1 MKRKGRVMRNPVW
14 LAVLLVALSTPSFA
28 QKAPPQQA
36 VPQAVPVTTV
46 IAQEKPVAQTK
57 DFVGRIEAIERVEVR
72 ARVTGY
78 LEAVLFKEGE
88 LVKEGQPLYRI
99 EPDMFKAAVEQA
111 EGALEGAKASKILT
125 KVELDRAKELLQKS
139 FGTPQKRDQAQA
151 ADENAVANIIKAQ
164 ADLDTA
170 KINLAYTDIR
180 SPITGK
186 ISRTKVT
193 KGNVVSPDSG
203 VLTAIVSQ
211 DPMYVVFP
219 VSRREFLTLRTQGNG
234 KPADRESVAVTVRFS
249 DGTVYGEKGR
259 INFVDVS
266 VDKATDT
273 VTVRA
278 TLPNPDGVL
287 MDSELV
293 RVNVDRGK
301 PQEQIVI
308 PQAALIAD
316 QQGTYV
322 FAVEDGKAVIRRVK
336 TGGEVGANVA
346 VASGLKAG
354 EQVIVEGI
362 QGVRPGAPVIASP
375 TPEARS

>member
-1 MKRKGRVMRNPVW
+1 MRAPRRRRI
-14 LAVLLVALSTPSFA
+14 LS
-28 QKAPPQQA
+28 
-36 VPQAVPVTTV
+36 
-46 IAQEKPVAQTK
+46 
-57 DFVGRIEAIERVEVR
+57 
-72 ARVTGY
+72 
-78 LEAVLFKEGE
+78 
-88 LVKEGQPLYRI
+88 
-99 EPDMFKAAVEQA
+99 
-111 EGALEGAKASKILT
+111 

-139 FGTPQKRDQAQA
+139 FGTPQKRDQAEA
-151 ADENAVANIIKAQ
+151 ADENAAANIIKAQ

-203 VLTAIVSQ
+203 VLTTIVSQ

-219 VSRREFLTLRTQGNG
+219 VSRREFLALRQQG

-249 DGTVYGEKGR
+249 DGATYEHKGA

-287 MDSELV
+287 IDSELV
-293 RVNVDRGK
+293 RVNVDSGK

-336 TGGEVGANVA
+336 VGAEVGANVA
-346 VASGLKAG
+346 VQSGLKAG
-354 EQVIVEGI
+354 EQIIVEGI

-375 TPEARS
+375 MPEARS

>member
-1 MKRKGRVMRNPVW
+1 
-14 LAVLLVALSTPSFA
+14 
-28 QKAPPQQA
+28 
-36 VPQAVPVTTV
+36 VPVTTV
-46 IAQEKPVAQTK
+46 IAQEKPVTQAK
-57 DFVGRIEAIERVEVR
+57 DFVGRIQAIERVDVR
-72 ARVTGY
+72 ARVIGY
-78 LEAVLFKEGE
+78 LQAVLFKEGE

-111 EGALEGAKASKILT
+111 EGALEGAKATKILT
-125 KVELDRAKELLQKS
+125 QVQLDRAKELLEKNVGS
-139 FGTPQKRDQAQA
+139 VQKRDEALA
-151 ADENAVANIIKAQ
+151 ADENADANILKAQ
-164 ADLDTA
+164 ANLDTA
-170 KINLAYTDIR
+170 KINLGYTDIL

-186 ISRTKVT
+186 ISRTQVT

-203 VLTAIVSQ
+203 VLTTIVSQ

-219 VSRREFLTLRTQGNG
+219 VSRREFLALRQEG
-234 KPADRESVAVTVRFS
+234 KPADRENVAVTVRFS
-249 DGTVYGEKGR
+249 DGSVYDQKGR

-278 TLPNPDGVL
+278 TLPNLDGVL

-293 RVNVDRGK
+293 RVNVDSGK

-336 TGGEVGANVA
+336 VGAEIGANVA
-346 VASGLKAG
+346 VQFGLKAG
-354 EQVIVEGI
+354 EQIIVEGI

-375 TPEARS
+375 MPEARS

>member
-1 MKRKGRVMRNPVW
+1 MRNPVL
-14 LAVLLVALSTPSFA
+14 LAVLFAALTTPSFA
-28 QKAPPQQA
+28 QKTTPQQA
-36 VPQAVPVTTV
+36 APQAVPVTTV
-46 IAQEKPVAQTK
+46 IAQEKPVTKAK
-57 DFVGRIEAIERVEVR
+57 DFVGRIEATDRVEVR

-99 EPDMFKAAVEQA
+99 EPDTFKAAVEQA
-111 EGALEGAKASKILT
+111 EGALAGTKASKILS
-125 KVELDRAKELLQKS
+125 KVELERATELLQKS
-139 FGTPQKRDQAQA
+139 FGTPQKRDQAEA
-151 ADENAVANIIKAQ
+151 ADENAAANIIKAQ

-203 VLTAIVSQ
+203 VLTTIVSQ

-219 VSRREFLTLRTQGNG
+219 VSRREFLAVRERG
-234 KPADRESVAVTVRFS
+234 KHVDRENVTVTVRFA
-249 DGTVYGEKGR
+249 DGTTYEHKGA

-278 TLPNPDGVL
+278 TIPNPDGVL
-287 MDSELV
+287 IDSELV
-293 RVNVDRGK
+293 RVGVDIGN
-301 PQEQIVI
+301 PQEQILDAGADGRQ
-308 PQAALIAD
+308 PRGLRAGRPDCLAQPSPRPDALRH
-316 QQGTYV
+316 
-322 FAVEDGKAVIRRVK
+322 FRR
-336 TGGEVGANVA
+336 
-346 VASGLKAG
+346 
-354 EQVIVEGI
+354 
-362 QGVRPGAPVIASP
+362 RPGANQGRAG
-375 TPEARS
+375 A